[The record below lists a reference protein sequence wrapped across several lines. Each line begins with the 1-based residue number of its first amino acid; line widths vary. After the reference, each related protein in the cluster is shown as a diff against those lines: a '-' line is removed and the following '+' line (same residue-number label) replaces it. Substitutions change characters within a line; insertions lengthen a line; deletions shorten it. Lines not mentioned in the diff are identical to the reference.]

1 MSKLLSIFASASL
14 LGLMFF
20 SLEAKSEESMSQ
32 LDREKRQF
40 QELIRWKQPLNPTKL
55 SIVEA
60 MTKAETIPK
69 VISYAYAIDS
79 SLAVTLAMLAREI
92 LLPPR
97 CASVGMAAIAASAD
111 P

>member
-79 SLAVTLAMLAREI
+79 SLADLNSSRAEWWPTLSLELSKTYKRN
-92 LLPPR
+92 
-97 CASVGMAAIAASAD
+97 
-111 P
+111 